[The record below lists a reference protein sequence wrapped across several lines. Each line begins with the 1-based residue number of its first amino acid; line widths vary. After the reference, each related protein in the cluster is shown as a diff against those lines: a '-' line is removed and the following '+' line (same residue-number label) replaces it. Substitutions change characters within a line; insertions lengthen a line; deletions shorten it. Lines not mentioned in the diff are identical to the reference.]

1 MKNKNFVILSF
12 DYWFRL
18 YFKYR
23 SHFFSRFQRAGHTGD
38 HQYPVCGRLERFAPG
53 SPANHGCGLLSDDRE
68 YYLYDY
74 SHRPGAY
81 HFLRHQ
87 KRKVDLQ
94 AFGTGFAL
102 QKLRDLR
109 CCGQDTA
116 HAPVLFPCCASSCP
130 VWTDP
135 VDAGPLRNSLSGDC
149 KRHGILLIF
158 YHWMPFFWLTET
170 WGISAVKKSPFGRFL
185 PGLCFPSLIYR
196 TNGR

>member
-1 MKNKNFVILSF
+1 MIINILFVVGLSG
-12 DYWFRL
+12 
-18 YFKYR
+18 
-23 SHFFSRFQRAGHTGD
+23 S
-38 HQYPVCGRLERFAPG
+38 RLEARQIMDVVFYLMI
-53 SPANHGCGLLSDDRE
+53 ANITYTITVTDLERIISSDIK
-68 YYLYDY
+68 
-74 SHRPGAY
+74 A
-81 HFLRHQ
+81 Q
-87 KRKVDLQ
+87 VDLQ

-158 YHWMPFFWLTET
+158 YHWMPFFLAHRDL
-170 WGISAVKKSPFGRFL
+170 GD
-185 PGLCFPSLIYR
+185 
-196 TNGR
+196 